1 MSDRERG
8 VEPEL
13 PLGLEGL
20 SKDLDAARRRDSR
33 LPAEER
39 LARQQRLNRALVQDS
54 PAFFVALDEEGHI
67 LLMNDAMLEALGYER
82 DELVGADYL
91 STLVPP
97 DEHETIRQTFLR
109 SFETRDAVPSMS
121 TVVAKDGRRLSVEWR
136 GRPIHSPDGSVEFFF
151 EIGIDAT
158 DRRLTEEAL
167 QRERDEAQRYLDL
180 AGVMF
185 LALDREG
192 RVSMINSKGCEIL
205 GYREEEILGRDWT
218 ESFVPPRVAERVR
231 HRFAGLLAGQTEG
244 LEYGQSTVVTASGD
258 ERLIEWHNTIIRDT
272 SDDITGTLSSGID
285 ITARARDEAIRRLVY
300 RIGSAIHESESTR
313 ELFARIQEE
322 LGSVIKTENF
332 FIALYDSE
340 NDTISLPYFVD
351 EKDQDD
357 FDSFPAGK
365 TLTGYVLRNDTSLL
379 MKRHELD
386 EWVEQGIVDIVGT
399 PSLVWLGVPLRV
411 HGEVIGA
418 LVVQD
423 YEDAEALDA
432 SDRDMLE
439 FISGQIGFAIE
450 RKRAEEELRGSE
462 ARNRAILRA
471 VPDIMFQLD
480 SDGLFL
486 SCESPRDSALAL
498 PPEAFLG
505 KRITDVFPPD
515 FSSTVLRAVRSALE
529 RQRMELLEY
538 ELAIPYPDGEVHAFE
553 CRLVPS
559 GENAAL
565 SVVRDITDRRR
576 AEKLLATLNRAALDM
591 ERTLTPD
598 SIFAAV
604 SSELRSVGIESALF
618 MVDSENRSVVA
629 RYVSRP
635 DAASEA
641 GGTEVG
647 ADDAEASSS
656 VTPRPRARID
666 LGGSPALRRAI
677 LEREA
682 VFVDD
687 MRAATGGVSD
697 EVVTSTGRCIFAP
710 LLSDEQVFAIL
721 AVQSEE
727 LSERDIPAVTA
738 FANQLAAAWRKGT
751 LMQELAESLDELRET
766 QDQLLQAQKIE
777 AVGRLAGGVAHDFNN
792 LLTAITGYTD
802 LLLSRTDLGEG
813 VSADLSNIRKAA
825 DQAAALTRQ
834 LLAFS
839 RRQPLEKKTHDIN
852 RVMADMEAMVRRL
865 IGEDIELET
874 ELAEGPVCASAD
886 AGQIEQ
892 VVLNLAVNARD
903 AMPDGGRLRI
913 ATDVVTLD
921 EESTRAVHDARPG
934 RFVRVSVEDNG
945 CGIPGNVIDQIFEP
959 FFSTKGPGKGT
970 GLGLSVVYGIVRQH
984 EGWINVYSEQDQGT
998 VFRIYIPA
1006 DGETAVE
1013 EKCEKVHYDELK
1025 GGGQR
1030 ILLVEDEAVVREF
1043 ASRALRQ
1050 SGYTVFEAKAADEA
1064 LELFEKERG
1073 RFELIFSDVVLPDK
1087 SGLRLVDDLLE
1098 RAPDLRIL
1106 LSSGY
1111 TDQKSQWPAIQEKGF
1126 RFLQKPYTLPDLLS
1140 TIREMIRDEDQ
1151 PGAAEGD
1158 AFTQ

>member
-1 MSDRERG
+1 MTS
-8 VEPEL
+8 
-13 PLGLEGL
+13 
-20 SKDLDAARRRDSR
+20 
-33 LPAEER
+33 
-39 LARQQRLNRALVQDS
+39 
-54 PAFFVALDEEGHI
+54 
-67 LLMNDAMLEALGYER
+67 
-82 DELVGADYL
+82 
-91 STLVPP
+91 
-97 DEHETIRQTFLR
+97 
-109 SFETRDAVPSMS
+109 
-121 TVVAKDGRRLSVEWR
+121 
-136 GRPIHSPDGSVEFFF
+136 
-151 EIGIDAT
+151 
-158 DRRLTEEAL
+158 
-167 QRERDEAQRYLDL
+167 
-180 AGVMF
+180 
-185 LALDREG
+185 
-192 RVSMINSKGCEIL
+192 
-205 GYREEEILGRDWT
+205 
-218 ESFVPPRVAERVR
+218 
-231 HRFAGLLAGQTEG
+231 
-244 LEYGQSTVVTASGD
+244 SGD
-258 ERLIEWHNTIIRDT
+258 ERLIEWHNTVLRDASGRT
-272 SDDITGTLSSGID
+272 AGTLSSGID

-300 RIGSAIHESESTR
+300 RIGSAIHESETTR
-313 ELFARIQEE
+313 ELFGRIQEE

-332 FIALYDSE
+332 FIALYDRDS
-340 NDTISLPYFVD
+340 DTISLPYFVD
-351 EKDQDD
+351 KKDQDD

-379 MKRHELD
+379 MSREELD

-423 YEDAEALDA
+423 YEDAEALDE

-450 RKRAEEELRGSE
+450 RKRAEEELRESE

-480 SDGLFL
+480 GDGIFL

-505 KRITDVFPPD
+505 KRLSDVFPED
-515 FSSTVLRAVRSALE
+515 FSRTVMEAVRATLE
-529 RQRMELLEY
+529 RQRTEIIEY
-538 ELAIPYPDGEVHAFE
+538 ELPIPYPDGEVHAFE
-553 CRLVPS
+553 CRIVPS
-559 GENAAL
+559 AENAVL
-565 SVVRDITDRRR
+565 TVVRDITDRRR
-576 AEKLLATLNRAALDM
+576 AEKLLATLNRAALNM
-591 ERTLTPD
+591 ERTLSPNT
-598 SIFAAV
+598 IFAAV
-604 SSELRSVGIESALF
+604 SGELRNVGIESALF
-618 MVDSENRSVVA
+618 MIDEEDGTAEA
-629 RYVSRP
+629 RYISRRP
-635 DAASEA
+635 EGHDREA
-641 GGTEVG
+641 DGVHG
-647 ADDAEASSS
+647 ARVE
-656 VTPRPRARID
+656 ID
-666 LGGSPALRRAI
+666 RSPALRQAV
-677 LEREA
+677 LERRA

-687 MRAATGGVSD
+687 MSAALGEHAKAVG
-697 EVVTSTGRCIFAP
+697 TSAGRCVFAP
-710 LLSDEQVFAIL
+710 LLADEKVFAIL

-727 LSERDIPAVTA
+727 LGERDVPAVTA

-813 VSADLSNIRKAA
+813 VSDDLTNIRRAA

-839 RRQPLEKKTHDIN
+839 RRQPLEKKTHDLN
-852 RVMADMEAMVRRL
+852 GVVQDMEAMIRRL
-865 IGEDIELET
+865 IGEDIDLET
-874 ELAEGPVCASAD
+874 ELAEGAVCASAD

-903 AMPDGGRLRI
+903 AMPDGGRLVVR
-913 ATDVVTLD
+913 TDVVELD

-934 RFVRVSVEDNG
+934 RFVRISVEDNG
-945 CGIPGNVIDQIFEP
+945 CGIPPDVVDQIFEP

-984 EGWINVYSEQDQGT
+984 DGWINVYSEPEQGT
-998 VFRIYIPA
+998 VFRIYLPA
-1006 DGETAVE
+1006 DGEPAE
-1013 EKCEKVHYDELK
+1013 EETMETVQYDELK

-1030 ILLVEDEAVVREF
+1030 ILLVEDEEVVREF

-1064 LELFEKERG
+1064 VDVFEKQDG

-1098 RAPDLRIL
+1098 RSPSLRIL

-1126 RFLQKPYTLPDLLS
+1126 RFLQKPYTLPDLLA
-1140 TIREMIRDEDQ
+1140 TIREMVDDDDERLPS
-1151 PGAAEGD
+1151 PGARPTAS
-1158 AFTQ
+1158 